1 MNFCR
6 CRLALLLTAVAA
18 AVAAATAD
26 QPRPRI
32 DPGLFVI
39 QGVSTCGNGRGY
51 CLLSDRCG
59 VDVDF
64 EDDVDGGHC
73 DGLSRHGFTP
83 AVYFLCC
90 RFRQPSSLD
99 TVPPE
104 GDGDSDEEVTTTAA
118 TTTTTT
124 TAATTTTTTEATTTG
139 SVKDAWL
146 RPDAVLNIVSQ
157 AVANTNKLLD
167 SMTTNDDDGARLSP
181 LFFTSDE
188 SLGGQSNDKDL
199 LKVILNGMNLRPTT
213 EAGDAVS
220 YVEEF

>member
-1 MNFCR
+1 MVLPVFFCFFGFF
-6 CRLALLLTAVAA
+6 LAA
-18 AVAAATAD
+18 A
-26 QPRPRI
+26 
-32 DPGLFVI
+32 GLFVI

-104 GDGDSDEEVTTTAA
+104 VRFFSG
-118 TTTTTT
+118 
-124 TAATTTTTTEATTTG
+124 
-139 SVKDAWL
+139 
-146 RPDAVLNIVSQ
+146 R
-157 AVANTNKLLD
+157 
-167 SMTTNDDDGARLSP
+167 RLP
-181 LFFTSDE
+181 NFFFTG
-188 SLGGQSNDKDL
+188 L
-199 LKVILNGMNLRPTT
+199 
-213 EAGDAVS
+213 
-220 YVEEF
+220 